1 MQNAILIQQLDSLD
15 LNTAYNAALQLSEKV
30 ALEPLRLVM
39 IADRLAK
46 VQRTADVI
54 NLYQHWLARC
64 KTPVNYIIN
73 FNLGVML
80 GSLNQIDGAEKAYRD
95 AIEQHP
101 IFAQAWFNL
110 GTLMERQRKVK
121 EALDIWQDMID
132 KRMVTPDGTRDLYVM
147 CENNLGRLKEEIKQ
161 YQEAEVHL
169 LRSLQADPQQPKVIQ
184 HWVHLRQKQCAWPVF
199 TPIEGLSLGD
209 MIKFTSPLA
218 MLSVSG
224 DPGLQLATS
233 MHFAYTRVN
242 YRTPQLAP
250 AQGYQ
255 HDKIRVGFLS
265 SDFCMHAVSLL
276 TVELFELFDR
286 ERFELYGFCWSNDDG
301 SDVRA
306 RIIKAMNHFVR
317 IKDMDDLS
325 AARTILSHEID
336 VLVDLHGLTSGARP
350 NIVAAKPAPV
360 QMTYLGFP
368 GPTGLPGIDYVFA
381 DRFLIPDHEK
391 AYYSEEPLYLPNVY
405 QSSDRKRA
413 VGALPTRAQC
423 GLPDDKFV
431 FCSFNNNYKFNEE
444 TFDCW
449 LRILQRV
456 PDSVLWLLADNQ
468 WAQQNLT
475 DYARRHDIDPARL
488 IFAPRVAPADYLA
501 RYTAADVFLDSY
513 PFNAGTT
520 ANDALFMGLPVLTR
534 SGRTFAARM
543 AGALLTALKLPELI
557 TYNLQDYEERAVQ
570 LAQQPALLADLKRRL
585 IEGRQTSPLF
595 DMPQFVKDFEEALA
609 SKVLRAGAT

>member
-1 MQNAILIQQLDSLD
+1 MHPAQLVQQLDSLD
-15 LNTAYNAALQLSEKV
+15 MNTAYNAAIQLSEQV

-39 IADRLAK
+39 IADRLGK
-46 VQRTADVI
+46 VQRNADVI
-54 NLYQHWLARC
+54 HLYQHWLARC

-73 FNLGVML
+73 FNLGVTL
-80 GSLNQIDGAEKAYRD
+80 GTLNQVEGAEQAYRA

-101 IFAQAWFNL
+101 TFAQAWFNL
-110 GTLMERQRKVK
+110 GTLMERQRKQQ
-121 EALDIWQDMID
+121 EALDTWQAMLD
-132 KRMVTPDGTRDLYVM
+132 KNMVNAETTRDLYVL
-147 CENNLGRLKEEIKQ
+147 CENNLGRLKEELKQ
-161 YQEAEVHL
+161 YQSAEAHL
-169 LRSLQADPQQPKVIQ
+169 YRSLSVDPQQPKVIQ

-199 TPIEGLSLGD
+199 VPIEGLSLGD
-209 MIKFTSPLA
+209 MIKYTSPLA

-233 MHFAYTRVN
+233 VHFAYTRVN

-255 HDKIRVGFLS
+255 HPKIRIGFLS

-286 ERFELYGFCWSNDDG
+286 ERFELFGFCWSNDDG
-301 SDVRA
+301 SEVRA
-306 RIIKAMNHFVR
+306 RIIKAMDHFIR
-317 IKDMDDLS
+317 IKDMDDLA
-325 AARTILSHEID
+325 AARCIVSQEID
-336 VLVDLHGLTSGARP
+336 VLVDLHGLTAGARP
-350 NIVAAKPAPV
+350 NIVAARPAPV

-391 AYYSEEPLYLPNVY
+391 PYYSEAPLYLPQVY
-405 QSSDRKRA
+405 QSSDRKRP
-413 VGALPTRAQC
+413 VGVLPTRAQC
-423 GLPDDKFV
+423 GLPEDKLIY
-431 FCSFNNNYKFNEE
+431 CSFNNNYKFNEE

-449 LRILQRV
+449 MRILQRV
-456 PDSVLWLLADNQ
+456 PNSVLWLLADNQ

-475 DYARRHDIDPARL
+475 DYARKHDIDPGRL
-488 IFAPRVAPADYLA
+488 LFAARVAPADYLA

-543 AGALLTALKLPELI
+543 AGALLTSLKLPELI
-557 TYNLQDYEERAVQ
+557 TYTLQDYEERAVQ
-570 LAQQPALLADLKRRL
+570 LAEQPELLADIKRRL
-585 IEGRQTSPLF
+585 IAGRETSPLF
-595 DMPQFVKDFEEALA
+595 DMPQFVKDFEDAIA
-609 SKVLRAGAT
+609 SKVVRPG